1 MTVKYLGGGF
11 LHGIP
16 ARDLTD
22 DEWQALTKEQRET
35 AVASGLYQEP
45 EIPAKKEKRGK

>member
-1 MTVKYLGGGF
+1 MIRYLGGGF

-16 ARDLTD
+16 ARDLTV
-22 DEWQALTKEQRET
+22 DEWQALSDEQRET

-45 EIPAKKEKRGK
+45 EKPAKKEKRGK